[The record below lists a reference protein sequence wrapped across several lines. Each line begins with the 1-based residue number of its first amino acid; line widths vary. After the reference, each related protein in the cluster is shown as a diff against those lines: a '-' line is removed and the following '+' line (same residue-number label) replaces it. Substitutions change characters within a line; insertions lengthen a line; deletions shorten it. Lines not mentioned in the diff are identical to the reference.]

1 MFIWTISDVAAVI
14 IFVAIIAYI
23 IYTLISGHIATKEVN
38 RNNSIEYKKS
48 AKAESE
54 HKDNKNEPPTWG
66 EIIIGAIVFYGI
78 IYLLT
83 KI

>member
-1 MFIWTISDVAAVI
+1 MFIWTISDIAAVI
-14 IFVAIIAYI
+14 IFVAITAYI

-54 HKDNKNEPPTWG
+54 PKDNKNEPPTWG